1 LQEAIAYLAEVPCT
15 ASPDEVIEKAIW
27 TCNLLRE
34 EYRKNRYRLVT
45 SDDPFIEACMIV
57 AATSHG
63 EPLPKAAS
71 REQVVQLEDYVHRL
85 GQSIYDLW
93 SKELGQWLLHMY
105 TSLGDIQPGG
115 RYPFGVSQDG
125 FELTW
130 DAKLREVYGSCTG
143 NNTVAAHVHPVTS
156 GPQLQLEL

>member
-1 LQEAIAYLAEVPCT
+1 
-15 ASPDEVIEKAIW
+15 
-27 TCNLLRE
+27 
-34 EYRKNRYRLVT
+34 
-45 SDDPFIEACMIV
+45 MIV

-105 TSLGDIQPGG
+105 SSLGDVQPVG
-115 RYPFGVSQDG
+115 RYPLGVSNDG

-130 DAKLREVYGSCTG
+130 DAKLREVFGSCTG
-143 NNTVAAHVHPVTS
+143 KNTVAAHVHPVTS